1 MHFCVFTFFLK
12 SSKCEKH
19 VAEVVHSKIS
29 CVLMVLTNVSG
40 VDRFLSLLSFL
51 KVRSNSTIN
60 IAELR

>member
-1 MHFCVFTFFLK
+1 M
-12 SSKCEKH
+12 
-19 VAEVVHSKIS
+19 I
-29 CVLMVLTNVSG
+29 LTNVSG